1 MSQNTKPEVVPT
13 KPATASA
20 KPTAM
25 PVQNATTAPVQS
37 VQEMPT
43 AQDTP
48 GSYLS
53 KGWRGLLKGLFMELK
68 PSAIGKTVAR
78 EQDLDYMSETS
89 AAALQG
95 PPGFSH
101 VVLWGAVL
109 FVAVFFIWAAFA
121 NIGESTVGDGR
132 VIPSGQIQVIQ
143 NLEGGIV
150 SEIKVRVGDMVR
162 KNDTL
167 LVIDDTRYIS
177 SAKENTAKD
186 SALIAK
192 IARLSAEVNG
202 VNFVVPPAVA
212 KSNPDLARR
221 EQDLYNTRQAE
232 YVANTAA
239 LRQQTDQRTQE
250 IVEKRGRVK
259 QITASLAILNQTIT
273 MMRPVVKDGAMSQI
287 ELLAKEREANDLKGE
302 LDSASVTIP
311 RLEAA
316 VSEARNKLQSY
327 EAKFRSDAFAELN
340 SARAEQEGTSA
351 TGVALKDRVARAV
364 VKSPVNG
371 IIKTV
376 KVTTV
381 GGVVQPGSDMI
392 EIVPA
397 EDSLLVEA
405 RVKPKDIAFL
415 RPGQDALV
423 KLTAYD
429 FSIYGGFPAKL
440 DYISADSTLDEKKQE
455 SYYIV
460 RVRTTGNGPTR
471 DGKPL
476 AIMPGMTATVHIQ
489 TGEKTFLHYLLKPII
504 KTKELAFRER

>member
-1 MSQNTKPEVVPT
+1 MSQNTRPVEAP
-13 KPATASA
+13 A
-20 KPTAM
+20 KPVEQVIK
-25 PVQNATTAPVQS
+25 PVQGARQMV
-37 VQEMPT
+37 MP
-43 AQDTP
+43 AKEPAALAADTP

-53 KGWRGLLKGLFMELK
+53 KGWRGLLKGLVTELK
-68 PSAIGKTVAR
+68 PSNIGKSVSR

-95 PPGFSH
+95 PPAFSH
-101 VVLWGAVL
+101 VVLWGAIL
-109 FVAVFFIWAAFA
+109 FLIAFFTWAALA
-121 NIGESTVGDGR
+121 KISESTVGDGR
-132 VIPSGQIQVIQ
+132 VIPSGQVQVVQ

-150 SEIKVRVGDMVR
+150 SEIKVKVGDMVR

-167 LVIDDTRYIS
+167 VVIDDTRYLS

-186 SALIAK
+186 SALMAK
-192 IARLSAEVNG
+192 IARLTAEVTG
-202 VNFVVPPAVA
+202 THFVVPAAVA
-212 KSNPDLARR
+212 KANPDLARR
-221 EQDLYNTRQAE
+221 ELDLYNTRQAE

-239 LRQQTDQRTQE
+239 LRQQIDQRTQE

-259 QITASLAILNQTIT
+259 QITGSLAMLNQTIT
-273 MMRPVVKDGAMSQI
+273 MMRPVVKEGAMSQI

-302 LDSASVTIP
+302 LDSANVTIP

-316 VSEARNKLQSY
+316 VSEARNKLQGY
-327 EAKFRSDAFAELN
+327 EAKFRSDASSELN
-340 SARAEQEGTSA
+340 AARAEQEGTAA
-351 TGVALKDRVARAV
+351 TGVALKDRVERAV
-364 VKSPVNG
+364 VRSPVNG

-381 GGVVQPGSDMI
+381 GGVIQPGSDMI

-405 RVKPKDIAFL
+405 RVKPRDIAFL

-440 DYISADSTLDEKKQE
+440 DYISADSVLDEKKQE
-455 SYYIV
+455 SYYLV

-476 AIMPGMTATVHIQ
+476 PIMPGMTATVHIQ
-489 TGEKTFLHYLLKPII
+489 TGEKTFLQYLLKPII

>member
-1 MSQNTKPEVVPT
+1 MSQNTKPAVA
-13 KPATASA
+13 PAQTLAPA
-20 KPTAM
+20 G
-25 PVQNATTAPVQS
+25 APVESNTQ
-37 VQEMPT
+37 MPLP
-43 AQDTP
+43 QDTP

-53 KGWRGLLKGLFMELK
+53 KGWRGLLKGLLMEMR
-68 PSAIGKTVAR
+68 PSTIGKSVSR

-95 PPGFSH
+95 PPAFSH
-101 VVLWGAVL
+101 IVLWGAVL
-109 FVAVFFIWAAFA
+109 FVVAFFVWAAFA
-121 NIGESTVGDGR
+121 NIGESTVGEGR
-132 VIPSGQIQVIQ
+132 VIPSGQIQVVQ

-150 SEIKVRVGDMVR
+150 SEIKVRVGDVVR
-162 KNDTL
+162 KNDVL
-167 LVIDDTRYIS
+167 LVIDDTRYLS

-186 SALIAK
+186 SALVAK
-192 IARLSAEVNG
+192 IARLSAEVQG
-202 VNFVVPPAVA
+202 TNFIVPAAVA

-221 EQDLYNTRQAE
+221 ELDLYRSRQAE
-232 YVANTAA
+232 FTANTSA
-239 LRQQTDQRTQE
+239 LRQQIDQRTQE
-250 IVEKRGRVK
+250 IVEKRSRVK
-259 QITASLAILNQTIT
+259 QITASLGMLNQTIT
-273 MMRPVVKDGAMSQI
+273 MMRPVVRDGAMSQI

-302 LDSASVTIP
+302 LDSTNINIP

-316 VSEARNKLQSY
+316 VAEARSKLQSY
-327 EAKFRSDAFAELN
+327 EAKFRADAFAELN
-340 SARAEQEGTSA
+340 AARAEQEGTSA
-351 TGVALKDRVARAV
+351 TGVALKDRVERAV
-364 VKSPVNG
+364 VRSPVNG
-371 IIKTV
+371 TIKTV

-381 GGVVQPGSDMI
+381 GGVVQPGSDMV

-440 DYISADSTLDEKKQE
+440 DYISADSVLDEKKQE
-455 SYYIV
+455 SYYLV

-489 TGEKTFLHYLLKPII
+489 TGEKTFLQYLLKPII